1 MANNNQIP
9 KNIHRVNGQ
18 TDNTSKITK
27 EKVLLE
33 NPENTRERMDY
44 YRSINRKFV
53 IFDLLC
59 RVWIFIR

>member
-33 NPENTRERMDY
+33 NPENNRERMDY